1 MILIWRTYWF
11 VTSLCSLVGALFARV
26 CRAKE
31 RSKMVEGF
39 PELQVAKIIEK
50 GNYKIIIYSAR
61 SFADG
66 THVSVQSM
74 TSYGKG
80 QNLVRPT
87 FFFLVFFQSS
97 ISFFFC
103 DRPHLFCFLQ
113 SNRSKYRLLGAC
125 CFFIICEDS
134 FFAIG
139 ISLLCDLCVV
149 CVCEVFKKTIFQWCV
164 FVLCLVLLLFTYK

>member
-87 FFFLVFFQSS
+87 FFSRLFSIINQLFFLRPPSS
-97 ISFFFC
+97 FLFSTIESFKISIIGC
-103 DRPHLFCFLQ
+103 MLFLH
-113 SNRSKYRLLGAC
+113 YL
-125 CFFIICEDS
+125 
-134 FFAIG
+134 
-139 ISLLCDLCVV
+139 
-149 CVCEVFKKTIFQWCV
+149 
-164 FVLCLVLLLFTYK
+164 

>member
-66 THVSVQSM
+66 TRVCTIDDVIRKGSEPCP
-74 TSYGKG
+74 SY
-80 QNLVRPT
+80 
-87 FFFLVFFQSS
+87 FFFS
-97 ISFFFC
+97 SFFNHQSAFFFATALIFFVFYNRIVQNI
-103 DRPHLFCFLQ
+103 DFWVHVVSSLFVRILFCCWHF
-113 SNRSKYRLLGAC
+113 
-125 CFFIICEDS
+125 
-134 FFAIG
+134 
-139 ISLLCDLCVV
+139 VV
-149 CVCEVFKKTIFQWCV
+149 V
-164 FVLCLVLLLFTYK
+164 

>member
-66 THVSVQSM
+66 TRVSVQSM

-113 SNRSKYRLLGAC
+113 SNRSKYRFLGAC

-134 FFAIG
+134 FFFCCWH
-139 ISLLCDLCVV
+139 LVV
-149 CVCEVFKKTIFQWCV
+149 V
-164 FVLCLVLLLFTYK
+164 